1 MHRTGK
7 PADAKEHT
15 RAGKSLDSLSKIE
28 KTEQRLWILAFVLF
42 VLVSLSLLTIDAAF
56 RAADRLLFGTNDAA
70 RHVLS
75 GYGTTLAL
83 FAVVVLA
90 CAYLYERLLMVRDRN
105 RGLVRALD
113 ANAKLLA
120 LRSCQLDTWDQLSHQ
135 LITKFNLPR
144 LLELIA
150 RTAADVTESDCAAV
164 IVSDKD
170 DPHLRLAAIHRRGMG
185 TELARRVAAKV
196 IATGEP
202 MDLRVGSVPDD
213 LDRPDMEWEELIGI
227 AATPLLAADTI
238 RGALLVGQLG
248 PGKPFPDNVIEVLAS
263 FGSQASIAL
272 EKAHLYAEN
281 QKQLQRLGGLLDE
294 LRRAHDRLEASG
306 ATSKESGRGPAGVGS
321 SRSAAQAD
329 SADSV

>member
-1 MHRTGK
+1 MYGTSK
-7 PADAKEHT
+7 PADTKERT
-15 RAGKSLDSLSKIE
+15 KTSNSLDSLSKIE

-56 RAADRLLFGTNDAA
+56 RTADRLLFGIKDVAQ
-70 RHVLS
+70 HVLNE
-75 GYGTTLAL
+75 YGTTVAL
-83 FAVVVLA
+83 FAIVVLA
-90 CAYLYERLLMVRDRN
+90 CAYLYEKLLMVREQN

-113 ANAKLLA
+113 ANARLLA
-120 LRSCQLDTWDQLSHQ
+120 LRSHQLDTWDQLSHQ
-135 LITKFNLPR
+135 LITNFNLPR

-164 IVSDKD
+164 ILSDKGS
-170 DPHLRLAAIHRRGMG
+170 PHLRLAAIHRRGME
-185 TELARRVAAKV
+185 TELARKVAAKV

-202 MDLRVGSVPDD
+202 MDLRLGSVPDD
-213 LDRPDMEWEELIGI
+213 LDRPDLAWEELIGI
-227 AATPLLAADTI
+227 AATPLFAADTI

-248 PGKPFPDNVIEVLAS
+248 PEGPFPDNVTEVLAS

-294 LRRAHDRLEASG
+294 LRGAHDRRQASA
-306 ATSKESGRGPAGVGS
+306 ATSEESGEGRADLTGS
-321 SRSAAQAD
+321 GSAAPVGTAD
-329 SADSV
+329 PV